1 MSRETIYWGVLC
13 RVCAEP
19 IAFGAPCHHQFELES
34 AYAKPGALRCA
45 NGHSHIYFP
54 RDFQFFAS
62 AATIPEAVM
71 RANREAHPAMQ
82 PATVERPQHFFVKRW
97 TPDGD
102 PAAADAQAAAN
113 RAEAQAASAV
123 PEVRRDVPQAAAR
136 DWWMNWVLKKV
147 S

>member
-1 MSRETIYWGVLC
+1 MIRETIYWGVLC
-13 RVCAEP
+13 RICAEP

-34 AYAKPGALRCA
+34 AYAKPGALSCA

-71 RANREAHPAMQ
+71 QANREAHPAMK
-82 PATVERPQHFFVKRW
+82 PATVERPKHFFVKRW
-97 TPDGD
+97 SPEGD
-102 PAAADAQAAAN
+102 QAAGELQDVGN
-113 RAEAQAASAV
+113 RAGVQAASADPV
-123 PEVRRDVPQAAAR
+123 PRRDVPQIAAR
-136 DWWMNWVLKKV
+136 DWWMNWALKKV